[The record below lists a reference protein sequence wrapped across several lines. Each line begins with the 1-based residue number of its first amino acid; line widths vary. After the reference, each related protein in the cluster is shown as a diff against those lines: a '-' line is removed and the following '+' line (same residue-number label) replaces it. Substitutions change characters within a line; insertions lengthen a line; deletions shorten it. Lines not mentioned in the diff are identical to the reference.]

1 MVFYISRSTRRNDL
15 DIYEKATAPSG
26 PAMSL
31 AMYSI
36 SRLDVGDIDHANELF
51 SQSYQNYIRE
61 PFNVW
66 SEVADVQQE
75 GAINFI
81 TGSGG
86 FLQAVLNGY
95 AGIRIHL
102 DHLEIRPPHL
112 PSNTNVMLVK
122 GIFYLQNRFNI
133 KIRKDRVQLKCL
145 QGDNTLVLIADNNES
160 QVICHKCKC

>member
-112 PSNTNVMLVK
+112 PPNTNVMLVK

>member
-1 MVFYISRSTRRNDL
+1 MVFYISRSTRRNNL

-112 PSNTNVMLVK
+112 PPNTNVMLVK